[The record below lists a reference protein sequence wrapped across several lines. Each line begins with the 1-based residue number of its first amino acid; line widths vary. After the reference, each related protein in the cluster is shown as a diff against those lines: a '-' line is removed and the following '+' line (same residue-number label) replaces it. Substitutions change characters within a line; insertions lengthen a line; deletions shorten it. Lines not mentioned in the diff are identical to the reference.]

1 MAGLTNREMLE
12 TLLLRGKDVTNKIKG
27 HLPLHLQAL
36 YNHYVLEG
44 ETIIDIANHLGRDR
58 KTVRRW
64 LKEMFAFID
73 REWFIDFCTGDL
85 AFDPVSELVFVHVF
99 INGEDLDTI
108 DAVVPEHVL
117 TGKVVGI
124 KVVLE
129 DKYNY
134 QAA

>member
-1 MAGLTNREMLE
+1 MSSTNREMLE
-12 TLLLRGKDVTNKIKG
+12 TLLLRGKGVTDKIKG
-27 HLPLHLQAL
+27 YLPLHLQAL
-36 YNHYVLEG
+36 YGHYVLEG

-64 LKEMFAFID
+64 LQEMFAFIH
-73 REWFIDFCTGDL
+73 REWFIDFCTGQL
-85 AFDPVSELVFVHVF
+85 TWDPISELVFVHVF

-117 TGKVVGI
+117 ESKVASI

-129 DKYNY
+129 DKYSY
-134 QAA
+134 QA